1 MDFAEEK
8 AKVLIEIQE
17 LTMKMQQL
25 KETEQQLLQ
34 ELLKKQGQIEFI
46 DKLAL
51 EQDINNDT
59 STEDEENE

>member
-1 MDFAEEK
+1 MDLAEEK

-17 LTMKMQQL
+17 IQMKMQQL

-34 ELLKKQGQIEFI
+34 EALKKQGQIEFI
-46 DKLAL
+46 DKLAS
-51 EQDINNDT
+51 EQDINNT